1 MDKLQ
6 PGRAPVYEMLEQ
18 YRHKGNI
25 SYHVPGHKNGEAY
38 RSTVSAESAGYLTEV
53 MRYDVTEI
61 TGTDDLHHP
70 GGVIREAQELAADC
84 YGAEESYMLVGGS
97 TAGNLALILTVCS
110 EPGSLLIL
118 QRNVHKSVIHGLML
132 AGARAVFLEPQI
144 DPGSGLAVAPSA
156 ETVQAALAAYPEAAG
171 VLVTMPNYYGMGSD
185 LAPLAQACH
194 TSGVPLLVDEAHG
207 AHYGQHPALPAGAL
221 AGGADG
227 VVQSTHKMLTAL
239 TMGAMLHVQ
248 GPWLDRALLRQR
260 LAMVQSSSPSY
271 PVMASLDLARRLLHS
286 QGAGAFTAGLAAVDV
301 LRRGLAALPRFGL
314 LQPAQPQQAV
324 CGEAGAA
331 GVNTPPLRGA
341 AYVTQDP
348 FKAVIYD
355 AAGVLGGFELQRR
368 LEERGIVPEMSDD
381 RHVVL
386 AFSLGS
392 KAEEAAALLTALQ
405 DIAAQTSLAAP
416 QTGGSASPS
425 DLEPTTGADH
435 VTGPEPTAGSDHI
448 SDLEPVSG
456 LDLTADSGPGQ
467 STYSDTAAA
476 PAPQGGES
484 FSSARTA
491 AQAASYNSREGEST
505 FPGHIS
511 TWNNFDIPAVSAP
524 VAFSIRPVAAGE
536 TESIELE
543 ASAGRIAAE
552 MVIPY
557 PPGIPLLYPG
567 ESITASVCDRL
578 IRLRIGGAKFQACA
592 DPALQHIMV
601 YNIQKGGEA

>member
-70 GGVIREAQELAADC
+70 EGVIREAQELAADC
-84 YGAEESYMLVGGS
+84 YGAEDSYMLVGGS

-132 AGARAVFLEPQI
+132 AGARAVFLEPKI

-194 TSGVPLLVDEAHG
+194 ACCVPLLVDEAHG

-314 LQPAQPQQAV
+314 LQPAQPQQPV

-392 KAEEAAALLTALQ
+392 KAEEAAELLTALQ

-416 QTGGSASPS
+416 QTGGSAAPS

-456 LDLTADSGPGQ
+456 LDLTAGSGPGQ

-491 AQAASYNSREGEST
+491 AQAASYNSREGELT
-505 FPGHIS
+505 FSGHIS
-511 TWNNFDIPAVSAP
+511 TWNNFDILAVSAP

-536 TESIELE
+536 TESVELE

>member
-1 MDKLQ
+1 M
-6 PGRAPVYEMLEQ
+6 
-18 YRHKGNI
+18 
-25 SYHVPGHKNGEAY
+25 
-38 RSTVSAESAGYLTEV
+38 
-53 MRYDVTEI
+53 
-61 TGTDDLHHP
+61 
-70 GGVIREAQELAADC
+70 
-84 YGAEESYMLVGGS
+84 
-97 TAGNLALILTVCS
+97 
-110 EPGSLLIL
+110 
-118 QRNVHKSVIHGLML
+118 
-132 AGARAVFLEPQI
+132 
-144 DPGSGLAVAPSA
+144 
-156 ETVQAALAAYPEAAG
+156 
-171 VLVTMPNYYGMGSD
+171 
-185 LAPLAQACH
+185 
-194 TSGVPLLVDEAHG
+194 
-207 AHYGQHPALPAGAL
+207 
-221 AGGADG
+221 
-227 VVQSTHKMLTAL
+227 
-239 TMGAMLHVQ
+239 
-248 GPWLDRALLRQR
+248 
-260 LAMVQSSSPSY
+260 
-271 PVMASLDLARRLLHS
+271 
-286 QGAGAFTAGLAAVDV
+286 
-301 LRRGLAALPRFGL
+301 
-314 LQPAQPQQAV
+314 
-324 CGEAGAA
+324 
-331 GVNTPPLRGA
+331 
-341 AYVTQDP
+341 
-348 FKAVIYD
+348 
-355 AAGVLGGFELQRR
+355 
-368 LEERGIVPEMSDD
+368 PEMSDD

-456 LDLTADSGPGQ
+456 LDLTADSVPGQ

-491 AQAASYNSREGEST
+491 AQAASYNSREGELT
-505 FPGHIS
+505 FSGHIS

-536 TESIELE
+536 TESVELE

>member
-70 GGVIREAQELAADC
+70 EGVIREAQELAADC

-110 EPGSLLIL
+110 EPGRLLIL

-171 VLVTMPNYYGMGSD
+171 VLVTLPNYYGMGID

-301 LRRGLAALPRFGL
+301 LRRGLTALPRFRL
-314 LQPAQPQQAV
+314 LQPASLQQPV
-324 CGEAGAA
+324 CGEACAA
-331 GVNTPPLRGA
+331 EVSTPPLRGA

-392 KAEEAAALLTALQ
+392 KAEEAAELLTALQ
-405 DIAAQTSLAAP
+405 DIAAQTFL
-416 QTGGSASPS
+416 
-425 DLEPTTGADH
+425 
-435 VTGPEPTAGSDHI
+435 
-448 SDLEPVSG
+448 
-456 LDLTADSGPGQ
+456 
-467 STYSDTAAA
+467 
-476 PAPQGGES
+476 PAPQIGG
-484 FSSARTA
+484 TA
-491 AQAASYNSREGEST
+491 AQAASYNSREGDAIS
-505 FPGHIS
+505 PGHIS

-524 VAFSIRPVAAGE
+524 VAFSTRPVAAGE

-557 PPGIPLLYPG
+557 PPGIPLLYPE

-578 IRLRIGGAKFQACA
+578 IRLRTGGAKFQACA
-592 DPALQHIMV
+592 DPALQHIKV
-601 YNIQKGGEA
+601 YNIQKGGEV

>member
-18 YRHKGNI
+18 YRLKGNI

-38 RSTVSAESAGYLTEV
+38 RSTVSAKSAGYLAEV

-70 GGVIREAQELAADC
+70 EGVIREAQELAADC

-97 TAGNLALILTVCS
+97 TAGNLALILTVCA
-110 EPGSLLIL
+110 EPGSLLLL

-156 ETVQAALAAYPEAAG
+156 ETVQEALNAYPEAAG
-171 VLVTMPNYYGMGSD
+171 VLVTMPNYYGMGID
-185 LAPLAQACH
+185 LAPLAKACH
-194 TSGVPLLVDEAHG
+194 QSGVPLLVDEAHG

-301 LRRGLAALPRFGL
+301 LRRGLAELPRFGL
-314 LQPAQPQQAV
+314 LQPASLLQPV
-324 CGEAGAA
+324 CGDAGAA

-392 KAEEAAALLTALQ
+392 KAEEAAQLLTALQ

-416 QTGGSASPS
+416 QKGGAAASS
-425 DLEPTTGADH
+425 D
-435 VTGPEPTAGSDHI
+435 
-448 SDLEPVSG
+448 
-456 LDLTADSGPGQ
+456 LDLTAGAEAVTDLDLTAGSGQ
-467 STYSDTAAA
+467 STYTYTAAHA
-476 PAPQGGES
+476 SQGGES
-484 FSSARTA
+484 ISSTRTA
-491 AQAASYNSREGEST
+491 AQAASYNSREGDSSC
-505 FPGHIS
+505 PADIS

-524 VAFSIRPVAAGE
+524 VAFSTRPVAEGE
-536 TESIELE
+536 TETIALE
-543 ASAGRIAAE
+543 TSAGRIAAE

-578 IRLRIGGAKFQACA
+578 IRLRTGGAKFQACA
-592 DPALQHIMV
+592 DPALQHIKV
-601 YNIQKGGEA
+601 YNIQKGGEV

>member
-18 YRHKGNI
+18 YRLKGNI

-38 RSTVSAESAGYLTEV
+38 RRTVSAESAGYLTEV

-70 GGVIREAQELAADC
+70 EGVIREAQELAADC

-97 TAGNLALILTVCS
+97 TAGNLALILTVCA
-110 EPGSLLIL
+110 EPGRLLLL

-156 ETVQAALAAYPEAAG
+156 ETVQAALNAYPEAAG
-171 VLVTMPNYYGMGSD
+171 VMVTMPNYYGMGID

-286 QGAGAFTAGLAAVDV
+286 QGASAFTAGLAAVDV

-314 LQPAQPQQAV
+314 LQPASLQQPV

-331 GVNTPPLRGA
+331 GASTPPLRGA

-392 KAEEAAALLTALQ
+392 KAEEAAELLTALQ
-405 DIAAQTSLAAP
+405 DIAALTSLAEP
-416 QTGGSASPS
+416 QTGGTTASS
-425 DLEPTTGADH
+425 DLDYI
-435 VTGPEPTAGSDHI
+435 AGSDHI
-448 SDLEPVSG
+448 SDPEPVSG
-456 LDLTADSGPGQ
+456 LDLTAGPGQ
-467 STYSDTAAA
+467 STYSDTASA

-484 FSSARTA
+484 FSSSRNA
-491 AQAASYNSREGEST
+491 AQAVSYNSREGDST
-505 FPGHIS
+505 FSGDIS
-511 TWNNFDIPAVSAP
+511 TWNNFDIPAASAP
-524 VAFSIRPVAAGE
+524 VAFSTRPVAAGE

-578 IRLRIGGAKFQACA
+578 IRLRTGGAKFQACT
-592 DPALQHIMV
+592 DPALQHIKV

>member
-38 RSTVSAESAGYLTEV
+38 RSAVSAESAGYLTEV

-70 GGVIREAQELAADC
+70 EGVIREAQELAADC

-110 EPGSLLIL
+110 APGSLLIL

-132 AGARAVFLEPQI
+132 AGALAVFLEPQI

-194 TSGVPLLVDEAHG
+194 ACCVPLLVDEAHG

-221 AGGADG
+221 AQGADG

-286 QGAGAFTAGLAAVDV
+286 QGVGAFTAGLAAVDV

-314 LQPAQPQQAV
+314 LQPGSPQQPV
-324 CGEAGAA
+324 CGGAGAA
-331 GVNTPPLRGA
+331 G
-341 AYVTQDP
+341 
-348 FKAVIYD
+348 
-355 AAGVLGGFELQRR
+355 
-368 LEERGIVPEMSDD
+368 
-381 RHVVL
+381 
-386 AFSLGS
+386 
-392 KAEEAAALLTALQ
+392 
-405 DIAAQTSLAAP
+405 
-416 QTGGSASPS
+416 
-425 DLEPTTGADH
+425 
-435 VTGPEPTAGSDHI
+435 
-448 SDLEPVSG
+448 
-456 LDLTADSGPGQ
+456 
-467 STYSDTAAA
+467 
-476 PAPQGGES
+476 
-484 FSSARTA
+484 
-491 AQAASYNSREGEST
+491 
-505 FPGHIS
+505 
-511 TWNNFDIPAVSAP
+511 
-524 VAFSIRPVAAGE
+524 
-536 TESIELE
+536 
-543 ASAGRIAAE
+543 
-552 MVIPY
+552 
-557 PPGIPLLYPG
+557 
-567 ESITASVCDRL
+567 
-578 IRLRIGGAKFQACA
+578 
-592 DPALQHIMV
+592 
-601 YNIQKGGEA
+601 

>member
-38 RSTVSAESAGYLTEV
+38 RSAVSAESAGYLTEV

-70 GGVIREAQELAADC
+70 EGVIREAQELAADC

-110 EPGSLLIL
+110 EPGCLLIL

-144 DPGSGLAVAPSA
+144 DPDSGLAVAPSA

-194 TSGVPLLVDEAHG
+194 ACCVPLLVDEAHG

-221 AGGADG
+221 AQGADG

-314 LQPAQPQQAV
+314 LQPGSPQQPV
-324 CGEAGAA
+324 CGGAGAA
-331 GVNTPPLRGA
+331 GVSSPPLRG
-341 AYVTQDP
+341 
-348 FKAVIYD
+348 
-355 AAGVLGGFELQRR
+355 RR
-368 LEERGIVPEMSDD
+368 
-381 RHVVL
+381 
-386 AFSLGS
+386 
-392 KAEEAAALLTALQ
+392 T
-405 DIAAQTSLAAP
+405 
-416 QTGGSASPS
+416 
-425 DLEPTTGADH
+425 
-435 VTGPEPTAGSDHI
+435 
-448 SDLEPVSG
+448 
-456 LDLTADSGPGQ
+456 
-467 STYSDTAAA
+467 
-476 PAPQGGES
+476 
-484 FSSARTA
+484 
-491 AQAASYNSREGEST
+491 
-505 FPGHIS
+505 
-511 TWNNFDIPAVSAP
+511 
-524 VAFSIRPVAAGE
+524 
-536 TESIELE
+536 
-543 ASAGRIAAE
+543 
-552 MVIPY
+552 
-557 PPGIPLLYPG
+557 
-567 ESITASVCDRL
+567 
-578 IRLRIGGAKFQACA
+578 
-592 DPALQHIMV
+592 
-601 YNIQKGGEA
+601 

>member
-38 RSTVSAESAGYLTEV
+38 RSTISAESSAGYLTEV

-70 GGVIREAQELAADC
+70 EGVIREAQELAADC

-110 EPGSLLIL
+110 EPGRLLIL

-171 VLVTMPNYYGMGSD
+171 VLVTLPNYYGMGID

-301 LRRGLAALPRFGL
+301 LRRGLTALPRFGL
-314 LQPAQPQQAV
+314 LQPASLQQPV
-324 CGEAGAA
+324 CGEACAA
-331 GVNTPPLRGA
+331 EVSTPPLRGA

-392 KAEEAAALLTALQ
+392 KAEEAAELLTALQ

-416 QTGGSASPS
+416 QIGGTAS
-425 DLEPTTGADH
+425 
-435 VTGPEPTAGSDHI
+435 
-448 SDLEPVSG
+448 
-456 LDLTADSGPGQ
+456 
-467 STYSDTAAA
+467 
-476 PAPQGGES
+476 
-484 FSSARTA
+484 
-491 AQAASYNSREGEST
+491 QAASYNSKEGDVAS
-505 FPGHIS
+505 PGVIS

-524 VAFSIRPVAAGE
+524 VLFSTRPVAAGE

-578 IRLRIGGAKFQACA
+578 IRLREGGAKFQACA
-592 DPALQHIMV
+592 DPALQHIKV
-601 YNIQKGGEA
+601 YNIQKGGEV